1 MVRSVALKILREA
14 TMGDMGEN
22 QETVEEFITHS
33 FDPFKNET
41 ITKSNLGTAF
51 KATDIAFFQMTIERF
66 QSAGATDEDEG
77 FDVNRLV
84 IAGLTEPKGHSRAL
98 DLWGAIQISEI
109 VFNCDQEN
117 VVCEELWSSVPEMDE
132 GPSLY
137 QSFNTCLVIFASTD
151 QLRKV
156 AFAEELEIR
165 VITQNGNIDLTDEEE
180 EDFQDSLK
188 LFYNQTY
195 DQSEHAEDV
204 EKIKEKTREKLAII
218 KENQEFQKE
227 VERQVEESGCFIA
240 TAVYER
246 EDHFNLIVLRSFRDN
261 FLGTYAYGRKFISF
275 YYKHGPSLA
284 KKVSGNRL
292 LKRFFKFFVDL
303 GVLIVRK
310 LKIG

>member
-1 MVRSVALKILREA
+1 
-14 TMGDMGEN
+14 MGDMGKN

-41 ITKSNLGTAF
+41 VTKLNLPTIFQA
-51 KATDIAFFQMTIERF
+51 ADIAFFTFSTERF

-77 FDVNRLV
+77 FDVNRL
-84 IAGLTEPKGHSRAL
+84 IISGITEPNLDHNVAL
-98 DLWGAIQISEI
+98 ELWGAVQISEI

-117 VVCEELWSSVPEMDE
+117 IVCEEQWSSIPDMDDD
-132 GPSLY
+132 GPTY
-137 QSFNTCLVIFASTD
+137 RSFNTNLVVFESTE
-151 QLRKV
+151 QLKKV
-156 AFAEELEIR
+156 AFAKELEIR
-165 VITQNGNIDLTDEEE
+165 VITQHGHIDLEDEEE
-180 EDFQDSLK
+180 ENFQDSLK

-195 DQSEHAEDV
+195 DKNEHAEDV
-204 EKIKEKTREKLAII
+204 EKIKEKTREKQEVL
-218 KENQEFQKE
+218 KEHEE
-227 VERQVEESGCFIA
+227 VERKVAEEGCFIA

-275 YYKHGPSLA
+275 YYKYGPSLA
-284 KKVSGNRL
+284 KKVSGNTL

-303 GVLIVRK
+303 GVLIIRK